1 MATIIKIG
9 HASISENNTAYGQA
23 GDSTGKEVCINNSF
37 NIIDLAP
44 TVLLRPKSTTLAEA
58 SALACEAGCANNN
71 IGYSQ
76 SGRNTL
82 YSYASEINYDL
93 SKVNKKCN
101 TDCSAFMTVCAIAG
115 GAKITYGTNAPTTTN
130 MRTRFKQSGN
140 YTVLTDSKHLTKTDY
155 LKRGDI
161 LVKEGSHTV
170 MVLENGS
177 QYEDDPYEP
186 EDPGS
191 NTGITQT
198 RKIRTYSID
207 VNVDEIKNTSAII
220 KFNVVESINNIE
232 KILTNPNKW
241 TYYLSLKSL
250 SNAQTKEYKFS
261 SNKLTLSGL
270 AEGTSY
276 IIYISAKNADGMLAF
291 CSASRVF
298 TTEKKSVSSDNL
310 SVEFIDNAIVET
322 IKLVDKVYIKNKD
335 NFKQA
340 IMYKNT

>member
-1 MATIIKIG
+1 
-9 HASISENNTAYGQA
+9 
-23 GDSTGKEVCINNSF
+23 
-37 NIIDLAP
+37 
-44 TVLLRPKSTTLAEA
+44 
-58 SALACEAGCANNN
+58 
-71 IGYSQ
+71 
-76 SGRNTL
+76 
-82 YSYASEINYDL
+82 
-93 SKVNKKCN
+93 
-101 TDCSAFMTVCAIAG
+101 
-115 GAKITYGTNAPTTTN
+115 

-191 NTGITQT
+191 NIGITQI

-207 VNVDEIKNTSAII
+207 VTIDEIKNTSAII
-220 KFNVVESINNIE
+220 KFNVIESINNVE
-232 KILTNPNKW
+232 KILTNTNKW

-261 SNKLTLSGL
+261 GNKITLSGL
-270 AEGTSY
+270 AAGTSY
-276 IIYISAKNADGMLAF
+276 IISISAKNADDTLAF
-291 CSASRVF
+291 CSTSRVF
-298 TTEKKSVSSDNL
+298 TTEKKSASSGNQAI
-310 SVEFIDNAIVET
+310 EFMDDAIVET
-322 IKLVDKVYIKNKD
+322 AKLVDKVYINNKD

-340 IMYKNT
+340 IIYKNT